1 MFKAFRSDLSKYKRY
16 SGKSAIVLILSQQGL
31 WAIIVYRIN
40 NAIYSSKLFK
50 PLKIILLLIGL
61 FFQKLMEIITGISLP
76 YSATIG
82 SQFYIGHFGGIIINS
97 KAVIGNN
104 CNISQGVTIGIS
116 GVREHRGIPIIGN
129 NVYIG
134 ANAVIAGN
142 LHIGDN
148 VVIGAN
154 SLVVDSVEPN
164 VTVVGVPAKKVSDN
178 NSEPYI

>member
-82 SQFYIGHFGGIIINS
+82 SQFYIG
-97 KAVIGNN
+97 K
-104 CNISQGVTIGIS
+104 IS
-116 GVREHRGIPIIGN
+116 GE
-129 NVYIG
+129 
-134 ANAVIAGN
+134 
-142 LHIGDN
+142 L
-148 VVIGAN
+148 
-154 SLVVDSVEPN
+154 L
-164 VTVVGVPAKKVSDN
+164 
-178 NSEPYI
+178 